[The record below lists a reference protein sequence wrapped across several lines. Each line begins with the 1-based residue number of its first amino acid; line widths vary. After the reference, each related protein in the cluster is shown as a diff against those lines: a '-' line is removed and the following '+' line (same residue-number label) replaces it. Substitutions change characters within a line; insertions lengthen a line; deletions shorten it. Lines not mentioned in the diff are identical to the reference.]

1 MKEIFKRSKYREKY
15 VSWVRR
21 INPVEMSVLPKVI
34 YTFIIITIKIP
45 ERAFTSIDKVTLN
58 FIQKGKQTWRT
69 NTILKKKYKV
79 GGISLSNFKTY
90 NIATVIKILW
100 YWQMHRLIDQQ
111 TKIENSEINP
121 YKYAQLI
128 FDKGEKA
135 IQ

>member
-15 VSWVRR
+15 ASWVRR

-45 ERAFTSIDKVTLN
+45 ARAFTSIDKVTIN

-100 YWQMHRLIDQQ
+100 YWQKQTYKSID
-111 TKIENSEINP
+111 KNRELRNKP
-121 YKYAQLI
+121 
-128 FDKGEKA
+128 
-135 IQ
+135 IQIRPTDF